1 MDPSQV
7 DLEALIAQTEAP
19 SWEDPSSQLETL
31 TPDMKFEEA
40 PPLVGHIIS
49 QKTLSNHLVYAA
61 LNKSWPFVIPF
72 SFSTLGPNLFLF
84 KFSKLEHTTRIL
96 AQVTWNVNGSLLAL
110 QKWSH
115 SATINELSLT
125 KVPFWIQVHSLPL
138 YNMTTKNAIAIGKGL
153 GEFLKVEESGGILST
168 FRSYLRILVEIDSNK
183 PLKPGFDFS
192 RQDGNATWISLKYER
207 LDVYC
212 TDCGLLGRKQQF
224 CIAPQS
230 ARFPERY
237 LISLKVTIFSN
248 LQTVHSHVHHVESFT
263 STAPTI
269 LGQNLNHNILL
280 KPNKNLPPYQTHNP
294 TADLSTHHTHTCH
307 LPSTAGNIDIPIHIP
322 LNALS
327 LFQKPIPLYSTK
339 PANNTLAPDQTTNQI
354 STSNSLDPT
363 NKSPAHS
370 STHLAFSAQHMQPT
384 PPPKIP
390 INLPNPSPSKPD
402 PAKSSN
408 NLTTNLITRK
418 PPYNIRPPKKPV
430 QTLKDDSLP
439 TATSPPSSPPSKKR
453 HRTPQPSTPSKKGP
467 GTSSEAAGHL
477 TPNQTS
483 SQVFSQGSSEIIPA
497 RAFLKAARRGKKNLK
512 QALSAEIAASFSKGD
527 CAQSPQPQ

>member
-7 DLEALIAQTEAP
+7 DLEALIAQTEAL

-31 TPDMKFEEA
+31 TPDMNFEEA

-49 QKTLSNHLVYAA
+49 QKTLSNHLVYVA
-61 LNKSWPFVIPF
+61 LKKSWPFAIPF

-110 QKWSH
+110 QKWSP
-115 SATINELSLT
+115 SATINELTLT
-125 KVPFWIQVHSLPL
+125 KVPFWIQVHGLPL
-138 YNMTTKNAIAIGKGL
+138 HNMTTKNAIAIGKGL

-183 PLKPGFDFS
+183 PFKPGFDFS

-212 TDCGLLGRKQQF
+212 TDCGLLGHKQQF
-224 CIAPQS
+224 CITPQS

-248 LQTVHSHVHHVESFT
+248 LQTVHSLVHHAESFT
-263 STAPTI
+263 ATAPTR

-294 TADLSTHHTHTCH
+294 TADLSTHHTHTCP
-307 LPSTAGNIDIPIHIP
+307 LPSAAGNIDIPIHIP

-327 LFQKPIPLYSTK
+327 LFQKPIPLYSPK
-339 PANNTLAPDQTTNQI
+339 LANNTLAPDQTINQI
-354 STSNSLDPT
+354 LTSNS
-363 NKSPAHS
+363 
-370 STHLAFSAQHMQPT
+370 
-384 PPPKIP
+384 
-390 INLPNPSPSKPD
+390 
-402 PAKSSN
+402 
-408 NLTTNLITRK
+408 
-418 PPYNIRPPKKPV
+418 
-430 QTLKDDSLP
+430 
-439 TATSPPSSPPSKKR
+439 
-453 HRTPQPSTPSKKGP
+453 
-467 GTSSEAAGHL
+467 
-477 TPNQTS
+477 
-483 SQVFSQGSSEIIPA
+483 
-497 RAFLKAARRGKKNLK
+497 
-512 QALSAEIAASFSKGD
+512 
-527 CAQSPQPQ
+527 